1 MRSMFYMKLITIISI
16 AVAIGC
22 GVVSSSK
29 TADLS
34 AVPSVPA
41 SQSEME
47 VQKGKQTAVFAGGC
61 FWGVEAVF
69 ESLKGVSEARSGYA
83 GGTSKTAN
91 YDDVSNGNTQHAEAV
106 LVTYDPEKISYAQ
119 LLKVFFT
126 VAHDPT
132 ELNRQGPDV
141 GPQYRSAVFYSNEDQ
156 QRQTEAFIAELEK
169 SRAWPKPI
177 VTQVVP
183 LEKFYVAE
191 AYHQNYLVRNPTQ
204 PYIVMHDMPKLEE
217 LKKRFPELYVDK

>member
-1 MRSMFYMKLITIISI
+1 MRSMFFMKLITIVSI
-16 AVAIGC
+16 AVAVGC

-34 AVPSVPA
+34 AVPPMPA
-41 SQSEME
+41 SQNETE
-47 VQKGKQTAVFAGGC
+47 VTKGKQTAVFAGGC

-69 ESLKGVSEARSGYA
+69 ESLKGVSDAKSGYA

-106 LVTYDPEKISYAQ
+106 LVTYEPEKISYAQ

-132 ELNRQGPDV
+132 ELNRQGPDI
-141 GPQYRSAVFYSNEDQ
+141 GPQYRSAIFYSNEDQ
-156 QRQTEAFIAELEK
+156 QKQAAAFIAELDK
-169 SRAWPKPI
+169 SQAWPKAI

-217 LKKRFPELYVDK
+217 LKKRFPELYSGK